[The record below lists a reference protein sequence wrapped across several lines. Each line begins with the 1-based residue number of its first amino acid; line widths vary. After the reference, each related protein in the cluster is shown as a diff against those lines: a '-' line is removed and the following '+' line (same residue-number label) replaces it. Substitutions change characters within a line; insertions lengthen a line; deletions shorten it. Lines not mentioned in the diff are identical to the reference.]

1 MADRNK
7 SLQSS
12 TRRRHWRLL
21 LIGDRGEIIT
31 INRLKGLMIALAV
44 VAVTMFVAAA
54 FFFYTNR
61 QLVVANTTLQTA
73 LEQMKSRLISLK
85 NDRDICMARLVAVE
99 FRRGGPHEAKGEK
112 TVPVKPSRSD
122 EDDRP
127 LEETDTAGQTHG
139 ESVAVTDGSAPLEDH
154 YDAAEPSGLEVENI
168 ALTYDASIQMLKMRY
183 RVKITDHLIEH
194 ITGRTI
200 AILKP
205 GAGERINWL
214 TLPEMPLDPAGRP
227 VHWQKGQLF
236 SISHF
241 RDIVFEAKSQ
251 QLATAF
257 TLATIL
263 VFSETGNLLLEKDVP
278 LTAEQD

>member
-7 SLQSS
+7 SLQPG
-12 TRRRHWRLL
+12 TRRRHWSLL
-21 LIGDRGEIIT
+21 LVGAHGETIT
-31 INRLKGLMIALAV
+31 INRIKGLMIALAV
-44 VAVTMFVAAA
+44 MAATMLVAAA
-54 FFFYTNR
+54 FFFYANR
-61 QLVVANTTLQTA
+61 QLVVANTTLNSA

-85 NDRDICMARLVAVE
+85 NNRDLCMARLVAVE
-99 FRRGGPHEAKGEK
+99 SRIEGPHEAKGEK
-112 TVPVKPSRSD
+112 TVPAEPSRPG

-127 LEETDTAGQTHG
+127 LKETETAGQTHG
-139 ESVAVTDGSAPLEDH
+139 ESVAAIDGSAPSKDLSV
-154 YDAAEPSGLEVENI
+154 AAKPSGLDVENI
-168 ALTYDASIQMLKMRY
+168 TLTYDASIQTLKMRY
-183 RVKITDHLIEH
+183 RIKITDHLIEH

-251 QLATAF
+251 RLATAF
-257 TLATIL
+257 ALATIW
-263 VFSETGNLLLEKDVP
+263 VFSETGDLLVEKDVP
-278 LTAEQD
+278 LTAEQG

>member
-1 MADRNK
+1 
-7 SLQSS
+7 
-12 TRRRHWRLL
+12 
-21 LIGDRGEIIT
+21 
-31 INRLKGLMIALAV
+31 
-44 VAVTMFVAAA
+44 
-54 FFFYTNR
+54 
-61 QLVVANTTLQTA
+61 
-73 LEQMKSRLISLK
+73 MKSRLISLK

-99 FRRGGPHEAKGEK
+99 FGRGGPHEAKGEK
-112 TVPVKPSRSD
+112 TVQAKSSRSG
-122 EDDRP
+122 EDGRA
-127 LEETDTAGQTHG
+127 LKETETAGQTHG
-139 ESVAVTDGSAPLEDH
+139 ESVVATDGSAPLKDH
-154 YDAAEPSGLEVENI
+154 YDAAEPSGLDVENI
-168 ALTYDASIQMLKMRY
+168 ALTYDASVQMLKMRY

-251 QLATAF
+251 RLATAF
-257 TLATIL
+257 TRATIL
-263 VFSETGNLLLEKDVP
+263 VFSETGKLLMEKDVP
-278 LTAEQD
+278 LTAEQG